1 MTKRVDAD
9 VHYRSSGGRITFH
22 DSEDHFHNALLRLL
36 NLDEAEFL
44 EWLER
49 ADRADGDLLL
59 QLATGWQELRP
70 LEIPEFDHGRESECA
85 SPWGAPGTVLHA
97 TLAESREN
105 GIAISADATI
115 GWLIA
120 WHEGRPER
128 VTDPPLYEEDYF
140 EGDLAIA
147 GGYGSYSEQAGWRL
161 EKAARQVREMQ
172 AATGLPSGRVL
183 DVGCGY
189 GYFRV
194 ALGEAGYAHD
204 GLEISKHARRVAQDQ
219 YGFETFA
226 GAIEQHWSEWPERYA
241 AITGFDFI
249 EHATDFHTLLEQIV
263 HCLAPGGFL
272 GLKTPNLR
280 CPEADVFGAHYH
292 SFKREHLWYFTPESL
307 DAAAARAGL
316 EAIDVSTTSHLL
328 VGFVGAE
335 QVSEWARSGAGADIT
350 AWYRKPAPTA

>member
-9 VHYRSSGGRITFH
+9 VHYESSSGRITFN

-36 NLDEAEFL
+36 NLDEAEFR

-49 ADRADGDLLL
+49 ADRATGDLLQ
-59 QLATGWQELRP
+59 QLAAGWQELRP
-70 LEIPEFDHGRESECA
+70 LDPPDADPDIASECPG
-85 SPWGAPGTVLHA
+85 PWGSPGRVLHA
-97 TLAESREN
+97 AIAESVPN
-105 GIAISADATI
+105 GIAISADETI
-115 GWLIA
+115 GWLIE
-120 WHEGRPER
+120 WHDGRPER
-128 VTDPPLYEEDYF
+128 VTDPPRYEEEYF
-140 EGDLAIA
+140 EGDLAVA

-172 AATGLPSGRVL
+172 AATGLTSGRVL

-189 GYFRV
+189 GFFRV
-194 ALGEAGYAHD
+194 ALEQAGYEHD
-204 GLEISKHARRVAQDQ
+204 GLEISDYARRVAHDQ

-226 GAIEQHWSEWPERYA
+226 GEIEQHWSLWAERYD

-249 EHATDFHTLLEQIV
+249 EHAADFDVLLEQIV

-307 DAAAARAGL
+307 SAAAARAGL
-316 EAIDVSTTSHLL
+316 EAVDVSTTSHLL
-328 VGFVGAE
+328 VGFVGPE
-335 QVSEWARSGAGADIT
+335 RVSEWAREGAGADIT